1 MKTSCVQDNL
11 FVWPLLLLLTVKCFF
26 KRWQF
31 WNHQINGSL
40 IWSSY
45 QKMTERDHDFLCK
58 YRNFGW
64 RFMKNLQRISV
75 FGYRVECDY
84 CVTMEKENGIKTTTD
99 RCLCFFALQ
108 CIAKMWWL
116 CLYQGI
122 TFYSGL
128 FSVINKSLYL
138 AKAIVGVKKT
148 YCLTA
153 RIFII
158 KREKDTYVE
167 TSYGHVIGIS
177 CSTHELEWTSNKN
190 VWQVLQK
197 FHYFNWKSKKIMIWQ
212 IVHYNTNH

>member
-84 CVTMEKENGIKTTTD
+84 CVTMVKENGIKND
-99 RCLCFFALQ
+99 NRPLPVLFCFTMYCENVMIMLISRHHLLKWF
-108 CIAKMWWL
+108 I
-116 CLYQGI
+116 
-122 TFYSGL
+122 
-128 FSVINKSLYL
+128 FSYKQIIIFSKS
-138 AKAIVGVKKT
+138 
-148 YCLTA
+148 
-153 RIFII
+153 
-158 KREKDTYVE
+158 
-167 TSYGHVIGIS
+167 
-177 CSTHELEWTSNKN
+177 
-190 VWQVLQK
+190 
-197 FHYFNWKSKKIMIWQ
+197 
-212 IVHYNTNH
+212 